1 MCIYRNLEFTTLGQE
16 VETNDS
22 LRRGV
27 LGLTD
32 NMEDIFTTNQQK
44 AFKYAKMK
52 LERMDQLGNQVIEI
66 LPQTY
71 LHCYKLC
78 LALGEQEIAEIFA
91 VKGKNVAKLIRGN
104 NSLWSQIKWEINI
117 YFMLNPSGSE
127 GEVRMFLHYT
137 VRILY

>member
-1 MCIYRNLEFTTLGQE
+1 MEISDKIYFTICVFIGISSSPLWAQE

-22 LRRGV
+22 LRREV
-27 LGLTD
+27 LGLTN

-71 LHCYKLC
+71 LHCYELC

-104 NSLWSQIKWEINI
+104 NSLWSQIK
-117 YFMLNPSGSE
+117 
-127 GEVRMFLHYT
+127 
-137 VRILY
+137 

>member
-1 MCIYRNLEFTTLGQE
+1 M
-16 VETNDS
+16 
-22 LRRGV
+22 

-44 AFKYAKMK
+44 AFKYAKMTM
-52 LERMDQLGNQVIEI
+52 ERMDLLGNQVIEI

-91 VKGKNVAKLIRGN
+91 VKSSVL
-104 NSLWSQIKWEINI
+104 
-117 YFMLNPSGSE
+117 GSE
-127 GEVRMFLHYT
+127 GRGVEWRAGE
-137 VRILY
+137 RAGEGGEG

>member
-1 MCIYRNLEFTTLGQE
+1 MCIYVNLEFSTLGQK
-16 VETNDS
+16 VETNDR
-22 LRRGV
+22 LRREV
-27 LGLTD
+27 LGLTN

-71 LHCYKLC
+71 LHCYELC

-91 VKGKNVAKLIRGN
+91 VKSSVL
-104 NSLWSQIKWEINI
+104 
-117 YFMLNPSGSE
+117 GSE
-127 GEVRMFLHYT
+127 GRGVEWRAGERAGRGARCDGGGVQT
-137 VRILY
+137 Q

>member
-1 MCIYRNLEFTTLGQE
+1 M
-16 VETNDS
+16 
-22 LRRGV
+22 

-44 AFKYAKMK
+44 AFKYAKMTM
-52 LERMDQLGNQVIEI
+52 ERMDLLGNQVREI

-71 LHCYKLC
+71 LHCHELC

-104 NSLWSQIKWEINI
+104 NSLWSQIK
-117 YFMLNPSGSE
+117 
-127 GEVRMFLHYT
+127 
-137 VRILY
+137 